1 MRNDVQQR
9 HGESSAVVVARV
21 AISPEA
27 AAVLRRLRARHGPL
41 LIHQPGDRRRTST
54 VVCSRRGDYHLTADD
69 MLLGLLYDA
78 VPEPG
83 RTEAKAVAGEN
94 PDLLTRRSIFA
105 EVVTGDTNLAIPE
118 HLTPVWVSSRE
129 YETRPTGQL
138 VLDVVPGD
146 PAGRD
151 LEAVEGVRFVGRSRV
166 FDEHAE
172 AWLETCAP

>member
-1 MRNDVQQR
+1 MRNDVRER
-9 HGESSAVVVARV
+9 HGEASAVVVARV

-41 LIHQPGDRRRTST
+41 LIHQPGGRHDASNVACYRRAEYR
-54 VVCSRRGDYHLTADD
+54 VGVDN

-105 EVVTGDTNLAIPE
+105 EVVTGDTNLPIPE
-118 HLTPVWVSSRE
+118 HLTPVWVSRRE
-129 YETRPTGQL
+129 YELRPTDQL
-138 VLDVVPGD
+138 LLDVVPGD
-146 PAGRD
+146 PSGPY
-151 LEAVEGVRFVGRSRV
+151 LEATERMRFVARERV
-166 FDEHAE
+166 FDEQAE
-172 AWLETCAP
+172 TWLETCTR